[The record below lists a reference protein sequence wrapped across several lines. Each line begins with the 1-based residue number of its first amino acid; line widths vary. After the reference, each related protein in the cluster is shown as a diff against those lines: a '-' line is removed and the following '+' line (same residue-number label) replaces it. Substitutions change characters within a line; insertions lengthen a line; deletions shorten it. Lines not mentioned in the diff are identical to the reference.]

1 MAGAEGAR
9 RGLCATHG
17 PGAAGRPAAA
27 LQAGRR
33 PAQLQARRVSRPCA
47 GAARPPPLPGAAPR
61 GVPPRWPP
69 PAALEPPLPPHPRNQ
84 SLTHPHPRV
93 SGRKLVKRHMWLSLF
108 TPFPDLPPDGEVRT
122 APAHPHPI
130 PSYRR
135 CRLPPPPPPP
145 RWYHPRTQSLA
156 HPPTD
161 PSTCHPPVQT
171 LTRKED
177 VCDEYTMLCKTKLH
191 VYETHCRRCYGTG
204 TMRTATPRGRRLL
217 ATCPCCQG
225 MGAPPARPPA
235 CLPAAA
241 AAAAAAA
248 VAGKLRSWGQLTS
261 SLLRPKVPPVPLP
274 QPPYYTHLTQPKIK
288 TQPASLTHPPS

>member
-122 APAHPHPI
+122 APAPNHWHTHRP
-130 PSYRR
+130 
-135 CRLPPPPPPP
+135 
-145 RWYHPRTQSLA
+145 T
-156 HPPTD
+156 HPPAT
-161 PSTCHPPVQT
+161 HP
-171 LTRKED
+171 
-177 VCDEYTMLCKTKLH
+177 
-191 VYETHCRRCYGTG
+191 CRRSL
-204 TMRTATPRGRRLL
+204 GRR
-217 ATCPCCQG
+217 TCVTSTRCSARPSSMSTRLTAG
-225 MGAPPARPPA
+225 GAMAPGRCARPRRAAAASWPRAPAARAWVRPPPARLPA
-235 CLPAAA
+235 AAA